1 MTHEVL
7 NQPPPL
13 ENYNAYTTDAALT
26 EGVRRECA
34 AWAEPILT
42 TFGARTGSEE
52 VIRWGFD
59 ANENAPVL
67 HTHDRFGNRRDEV
80 TFHPSYHRLMDLSI
94 SAGIHSL
101 PWLDPRRG
109 AHVARIAHAYLVSQ
123 AEGAHICPVSMTYS
137 SVPALRRQP
146 DLAHIW
152 EPLIA
157 KQAYDRSF
165 RPAPS
170 KDGVLI
176 GMGMTEKQGGSDV
189 RANTTRAELQPD
201 GTYRITGHKWFCS
214 APMCDGFL
222 VLAQA
227 TQGLSCLFVPRFTP
241 DGKKNSF
248 AIQRLKNKLGNRAN
262 ASSEVEFDQ
271 AFAHGV
277 GEPGRGVPTIIEMV
291 NHTRLD
297 CVMGSASI
305 VRQALV
311 QAIHHCRHRRA
322 FGALLIDQPLM
333 QAVLADLAIESEAS
347 TVLMLRL
354 ARAYD
359 DGDRPF
365 ARLATAVAK
374 YWVSKRASVL
384 VGEAL
389 ECLGGAGYVEESML
403 PRLYR
408 EAPLNSIWE
417 GSGNV
422 IALDVMR
429 AIQKEPEALLAVLDE
444 INEVPEMGRAANAV
458 LDSAREH
465 LNDPGFPR
473 VLTETLAVTL
483 EGSLLRRFST
493 EDVADG
499 FIETRVMG
507 RHGHTFGTLSNQ
519 IALKKIIDRAFTGA
533 ERGMSQ
539 LTQKPDESRRFQH

>member
-7 NQPPPL
+7 NQPPAL
-13 ENYNAYTTDAALT
+13 ENYNAFLTDPALT
-26 EGVRRECA
+26 EGVRGEYA
-34 AWAEPILT
+34 AWAEPDLFA
-42 TFGARTGSEE
+42 FGARTGSEE

-59 ANENAPVL
+59 SNENPPVL
-67 HTHDRFGNRRDEV
+67 HTHDRYGHRRDEV
-80 TFHPSYHRLMDLSI
+80 TFHPAYHHLMDLSI
-94 SAGIHSL
+94 KAGIHSL
-101 PWLDPRRG
+101 PWADPRPG
-109 AHVARIAHAYLVSQ
+109 AHVSRIAHAYLVSQ
-123 AEGAHICPVSMTYS
+123 AEGAHVCPVSMTYS
-137 SVPALRRQP
+137 SVPALCKQP
-146 DLAHIW
+146 DLAKVW
-152 EPLIA
+152 EPLIT
-157 KQAYDRSF
+157 QQQYDPAF
-165 RPAPS
+165 RPAS
-170 KDGVLI
+170 RKNGVLI

-189 RANTTRAELQPD
+189 RANSTRAELEPD

-227 TQGLSCLFVPRFTP
+227 RLGLSCLFVPRWTP
-241 DGKKNSF
+241 DGNKNAF

-271 AFAHGV
+271 AWAHPV
-277 GEPGRGVPTIIEMV
+277 GEPGRGVNTIIEMV

-297 CVMGSASI
+297 CVMGSAAI

-333 QAVLADLAIESEAS
+333 QAVLADLALESEAA
-347 TVLMLRL
+347 TALMLRL

-359 DGDRPF
+359 EGDRLF

-374 YWVSKRASVL
+374 YWVSKRAAVL
-384 VGEAL
+384 VAEAL
-389 ECLGGAGYVEESML
+389 ECLGGAGYVEESIL

-429 AIQKEPEALLAVLDE
+429 AIQKEPESLLAVLNE
-444 INEVPEMGRAANAV
+444 IGLVPEMGRVARAA
-458 LDSAREH
+458 LDAEV
-465 LNDPGFPR
+465 DPR
-473 VLTETLAVTL
+473 SLTETLAVTL
-483 EGSLLRRFST
+483 QGSLLRRFST
-493 EDVADG
+493 SEVADG
-499 FIETRVMG
+499 FIETRV
-507 RHGHTFGTLSNQ
+507 RHKRGHTLGTISNQ
-519 IALKKIIDRAFTGA
+519 IAFKKIIARAFPG
-533 ERGMSQ
+533 
-539 LTQKPDESRRFQH
+539 

>member
-13 ENYNAYTTDAALT
+13 ENYNAFSTDPAIA

-34 AWAEPILT
+34 AWAEPALL

-59 ANENAPVL
+59 ANENPPVL
-67 HTHDRFGNRRDEV
+67 HTHDRYGHRRDEV
-80 TFHPSYHRLMDLSI
+80 TFHPAYHRLMDLSI
-94 SAGIHSL
+94 TAGIHSL
-101 PWLDPRRG
+101 PWAEPRRG
-109 AHVARIAHAYLVSQ
+109 AHVSRIAHAYLVSQ
-123 AEGAHICPVSMTYS
+123 TEGAHVCPVSMTYS
-137 SVPALRRQP
+137 SVPALRKQP
-146 DLAHIW
+146 DLARIW

-157 KQAYDRSF
+157 KQVYDASF
-165 RPAPS
+165 RPGPL
-170 KDGVLI
+170 KNGVLI

-189 RANTTRAELQPD
+189 RANSTRAEFQSD
-201 GTYRITGHKWFCS
+201 GSYRITGHKWFCS

-227 TQGLSCLFVPRFTP
+227 TQGLSCLFVPRWNP
-241 DGKKNSF
+241 DGARNAF
-248 AIQRLKNKLGNRAN
+248 FIQRLKNKLGNRAN
-262 ASSEVEFDQ
+262 ASCEVEFED
-271 AFAHGV
+271 AWAHAV

-297 CVMGSASI
+297 CVMGSAAI
-305 VRQALV
+305 VRQSLV
-311 QAIHHCRHRRA
+311 QAIAHCRHRKA

-333 QAVLADLAIESEAS
+333 QAVLADLALESEAA

-359 DGDRPF
+359 EGDRLF

-374 YWVSKRASVL
+374 YWVSKRAAVL
-384 VGEAL
+384 VAEAL
-389 ECLGGAGYVEESML
+389 ECLGGAGYVEESIL

-429 AIQKEPEALLAVLDE
+429 AIQKEPESLLAVLHE
-444 INEVPEMGRAANAV
+444 IEQVPEMGRVARAV
-458 LDSAREH
+458 LDGAP
-465 LNDPGFPR
+465 DPR
-473 VLTETLAVTL
+473 TVSETLAVTL
-483 EGSLLRRFST
+483 QGSLLRRFST
-493 EDVADG
+493 QDVADG
-499 FIETRVMG
+499 FIETRVMHQ
-507 RHGHTFGTLSNQ
+507 RGHTFGTISGR
-519 IALKKIIDRAFTGA
+519 IPCKKIIARAFPG
-533 ERGMSQ
+533 
-539 LTQKPDESRRFQH
+539 